1 MLVTRDLK
9 WNQWHVVF
17 YKITLRNMRGKN
29 ALKESVPDLELV
41 RLRRAVEMTE
51 GVGEGLAL
59 PSGGRNGRGPRVDQP
74 AAEQHGPWL
83 AGGGASVLSLVAE
96 LLGLVAT
103 RGESVSTPRLCRSPR
118 CLSWQ
123 GRC

>member
-1 MLVTRDLK
+1 
-9 WNQWHVVF
+9 
-17 YKITLRNMRGKN
+17 
-29 ALKESVPDLELV
+29 
-41 RLRRAVEMTE
+41 MTE

-103 RGESVSTPRLCRSPR
+103 RGESVSTPWLCRSPR
-118 CLSWQ
+118 CLSLA
-123 GRC
+123 GSLPTNASRIESARVSLPPFGGAPVVVPL